1 MFCSNRNKDNH
12 ISCETVKR
20 VFTDIP
26 LMIQEIYIIKHGD
39 RRQDHDHICSA
50 AKLVPTFL
58 KLMCRSIHR
67 DPPTAIR
74 LC

>member
-39 RRQDHDHICSA
+39 RRRDGHHICSA

-58 KLMCRSIHR
+58 KPMYRSIHR
-67 DPPTAIR
+67 DPPIAIK